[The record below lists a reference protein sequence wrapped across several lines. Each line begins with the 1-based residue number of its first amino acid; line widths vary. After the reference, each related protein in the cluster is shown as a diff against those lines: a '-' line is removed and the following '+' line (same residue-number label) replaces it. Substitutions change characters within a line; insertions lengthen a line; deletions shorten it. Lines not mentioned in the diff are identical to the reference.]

1 MAGYDDTRNKILES
15 LLQRPVGTEIN
26 PENHQDFALSL
37 LDYIRSVELISGST
51 LIGIAYQDTVPVQ
64 SNNSNGVYI
73 AGVAQGSTVVFQNF
87 RDVNGNQ
94 LTVTTEDTESKLV
107 ILIWNR
113 QYWSKH
119 EISANVVSQAENA
132 YYNLTIR
139 KQYESV
145 NAMNSDKK
153 SPIGNDGRA
162 IRRGEIV
169 SVRNPSNSNEN
180 GLYSYEL
187 NEYKI
192 PYWQLQ
198 TKLSTL
204 ADRIIDGGGASGRL
218 DLIKNRRD
226 TNENW
231 EEQNPVLAEGE
242 IGFVVDKNY
251 YKIGDGVSSWKNL
264 QRIGYYDV
272 DINNWLEYDR
282 KNIYSLQEG
291 AGCLQFDGFTEVTG
305 LGGIINTKDSYRYK
319 VLYSTT
325 SKSFILSV
333 VDESDGIGKKVG
345 NFLFWPEIKTETKTI
360 PSSESYKR
368 RDVLFYIF
376 TPNVGSVYYYID
388 DDGNASE
395 KSSTYIIKKQLDSVK
410 NSIIK
415 KATVEYYDSS
425 VIDGPDR
432 INTRANIKFLDAND
446 NQLFNAVLFG
456 AGNGYPGL
464 LSLKN
469 KTKLD
474 NYADTFVTNPVA
486 SSESNGLMSVAH
498 VNKIE
503 ELGERVLQY
512 LYPKIYQLNEGAGAR
527 EFDGFYSGNASVTDV
542 RKTEATDGCSYKVVF
557 VRGKFHLQEISPGG
571 VTISLYSEWDRL
583 GDIASSESY
592 AERDKLYYI
601 YVAGEGSTYYYI
613 DSNGDISEKSATYLL
628 RLLLD
633 KNAAEAKEADA
644 AQATRLDSM
653 EAKVGNYPEQFVL
666 DLGTL
671 NSQSEGER
679 VAARSEVAGNR
690 NISFIRFQ
698 VQGVSEL
705 KTTLIM
711 QWPNGINETAQI
723 MCVDKAQ
730 WRRNVTGATGVVGA
744 PTRAYNWERTAPHSI
759 VYDEQRRII
768 QLKDYQRETVSQGV
782 ELPLAMSSKPG
793 LMSSADK
800 TKLDNVDIAAIQAK
814 NLEQDN
820 RLANAEKQN
829 TKQNERL
836 LNYVYPKLYQINEG
850 AGASPF
856 DGMYI
861 GSASVLSGR
870 KTAAE
875 EGYTYKVV
883 FALGKF
889 LLQEIS
895 PGGVTVGLYE
905 EWDKIISGRG
915 SSEDYAQRDRLY
927 YIFEPNEGSTYYYID
942 SNGVASEQSATYLLR
957 RLVNKNASE
966 IATLQGK
973 DAEQDERLY
982 ALENPPA
989 PDYVEML
996 IEADTA
1002 KHYRLFYDVRC
1013 IGWLEIDGEEAELPV
1028 ITEDRAASFYA
1039 VLSQG
1044 RHVVRFRPKE
1054 GNMADGTPYKERE
1067 GLLAWCADNCVTE
1080 ITLPEGW
1087 KVINSKMFEGAATL
1101 RRVNL
1106 PSTITDVRYGA
1117 FGGCRALEEIVLP
1130 PSVKTIGHIIAH
1142 DCPALKRIVLGG
1154 GDKDITAT
1162 GTLAQSCAA
1171 LECVEFRAGGT
1182 VAFSGSANTFINL
1195 PQLARFIVRGNF
1207 PTFECSQP
1215 FTSSG
1220 YVGSGAAAEVRWIFT
1235 ADGEEETLVGKK
1247 WRDLIRY
1254 CGFTVKKAL
1263 SYTLL

>member
-272 DINNWLEYDR
+272 DINKWLEYDR

-291 AGCLQFDGFTEVTG
+291 AGCLQFDGFTEGTG
-305 LGGIINTKDSYRYK
+305 LGGIINTKDSYSYK

-333 VDESDGIGKKVG
+333 VDESDGIRKKVG
-345 NFLFWPEIKTETKTI
+345 IFLFWPEIKTETKTI

-415 KATVEYYDSS
+415 KATVEYYDHS
-425 VIDGPDR
+425 VTDGPNR

-456 AGNGYPGL
+456 AGNGYPGI
-464 LSLKN
+464 LSLNDKI
-469 KTKLD
+469 KLD
-474 NYADTFVTNPVA
+474 NYADTFVNNPVA

-498 VNKIE
+498 VNRINNLE
-503 ELGERVLQY
+503 ERLLNYV
-512 LYPKIYQLNEGAGAR
+512 YPKLYQINEGAGAR
-527 EFDGFYSGNASVTDV
+527 KFDGFYSGNASVTDV

-571 VTISLYSEWDRL
+571 VTISLYSEWDRI

-601 YVAGEGSTYYYI
+601 YVDGEGSTYYYI
-613 DSNGDISEKSATYLL
+613 D
-628 RLLLD
+628 
-633 KNAAEAKEADA
+633 
-644 AQATRLDSM
+644 
-653 EAKVGNYPEQFVL
+653 
-666 DLGTL
+666 
-671 NSQSEGER
+671 
-679 VAARSEVAGNR
+679 
-690 NISFIRFQ
+690 
-698 VQGVSEL
+698 
-705 KTTLIM
+705 
-711 QWPNGINETAQI
+711 
-723 MCVDKAQ
+723 
-730 WRRNVTGATGVVGA
+730 
-744 PTRAYNWERTAPHSI
+744 
-759 VYDEQRRII
+759 
-768 QLKDYQRETVSQGV
+768 
-782 ELPLAMSSKPG
+782 
-793 LMSSADK
+793 
-800 TKLDNVDIAAIQAK
+800 
-814 NLEQDN
+814 
-820 RLANAEKQN
+820 
-829 TKQNERL
+829 
-836 LNYVYPKLYQINEG
+836 NEG
-850 AGASPF
+850 IA
-856 DGMYI
+856 
-861 GSASVLSGR
+861 
-870 KTAAE
+870 
-875 EGYTYKVV
+875 
-883 FALGKF
+883 
-889 LLQEIS
+889 
-895 PGGVTVGLYE
+895 
-905 EWDKIISGRG
+905 
-915 SSEDYAQRDRLY
+915 
-927 YIFEPNEGSTYYYID
+927 NE
-942 SNGVASEQSATYLLR
+942 ASATYLLR
-957 RLVNKNASE
+957 RLVDALGANL
-966 IATLQGK
+966 ATAKSVLEAK
-973 DAEQDERLY
+973 DAAAEQRIG

-1054 GNMADGTPYKERE
+1054 GNMSDGTPYKERE

-1130 PSVKTIGHIIAH
+1130 PSVETIGHIIAH
-1142 DCPALKRIVLGG
+1142 DCPSLKRIVLGG
-1154 GDKDITAT
+1154 GDIAAT

-1195 PQLARFIVRGNF
+1195 PQLARFIVRGNL

-1235 ADGEEETLVGKK
+1235 ADGEEETLFGNK

>member
-64 SNNSNGVYI
+64 SNDSNGVYI

-145 NAMNSDKK
+145 YAMNSDKN

-169 SVRNPSNSNEN
+169 SVRNLSNSNEN

-218 DLIKNRRD
+218 DLIQNRRD

-242 IGFVVDKNY
+242 IGFVVDQNY
-251 YKIGDGVSSWKNL
+251 YKIGNGVSSWKNL

-272 DINNWLEYDR
+272 DVNKWLEYDR

-291 AGCLQFDGFTEVTG
+291 AGCLQFDGFTEVAG
-305 LGGIINTKDSYRYK
+305 LGGILYTKDGYLYE

-333 VDESDGIGKKVG
+333 VDVSDDIGKKVG

-415 KATVEYYDSS
+415 KATIEYYDHS
-425 VIDGPDR
+425 ITDGPDR
-432 INTRANIKFLDAND
+432 INTRANFKFLDAD
-446 NQLFNAVLFG
+446 GNQLFNAVLLG

-464 LSLKN
+464 LSLRYKQ
-469 KTKLD
+469 KLD
-474 NYADTFVTNPVA
+474 NYSDTFANNPVA
-486 SSESNGLMSVAH
+486 SSESNGLMSADDKSKLDGVDEVIDLPWNDD
-498 VNKIE
+498 VNGQDGYVNNFTERGEYHIHGERLYEYDGLPILNAASGHTIDGRMTVLDSSLQNGNKYDVCVTQILRLNNRVGGDGHIFIRTGIAATKAELQKPTAGGWYPWEKIMGVFEKNVVSSASDLDKYTSSGMYDGMFVFSSASQTISGLKIE
-503 ELGERVLQY
+503 SGSTFLMVVVNGYAVASAGVVPQVTQLLY
-512 LYPKIYQLNEGAGAR
+512 LMPSGLDGSSGVRSAKVYTRTGIYVEATKTYTWGK
-527 EFDGFYSGNASVTDV
+527 FDGLAHASDIAKIDTD
-542 RKTEATDGCSYKVVF
+542 
-557 VRGKFHLQEISPGG
+557 LQEKAGYIQENEAAITTLEKITSALQGSVNSIKEHG
-571 VTISLYSEWDRL
+571 LSDVTFIQE
-583 GDIASSESY
+583 E
-592 AERDKLYYI
+592 
-601 YVAGEGSTYYYI
+601 EGSL
-613 DSNGDISEKSATYLL
+613 SVK
-628 RLLLD
+628 
-633 KNAAEAKEADA
+633 K
-644 AQATRLDSM
+644 
-653 EAKVGNYPEQFVL
+653 L
-666 DLGTL
+666 DLQGRTTA
-671 NSQSEGER
+671 SE
-679 VAARSEVAGNR
+679 
-690 NISFIRFQ
+690 F
-698 VQGVSEL
+698 
-705 KTTLIM
+705 
-711 QWPNGINETAQI
+711 
-723 MCVDKAQ
+723 
-730 WRRNVTGATGVVGA
+730 
-744 PTRAYNWERTAPHSI
+744 
-759 VYDEQRRII
+759 
-768 QLKDYQRETVSQGV
+768 
-782 ELPLAMSSKPG
+782 PLATTTAAG
-793 LMSSADK
+793 LMSADDK
-800 TKLDNVDIAAIQAK
+800 IKLDS
-814 NLEQDN
+814 LE
-820 RLANAEKQN
+820 
-829 TKQNERL
+829 
-836 LNYVYPKLYQINEG
+836 
-850 AGASPF
+850 SP
-856 DGMYI
+856 
-861 GSASVLSGR
+861 
-870 KTAAE
+870 
-875 EGYTYKVV
+875 
-883 FALGKF
+883 
-889 LLQEIS
+889 
-895 PGGVTVGLYE
+895 
-905 EWDKIISGRG
+905 
-915 SSEDYAQRDRLY
+915 SEPDYA
-927 YIFEPNEGSTYYYID
+927 
-942 SNGVASEQSATYLLR
+942 
-957 RLVNKNASE
+957 
-966 IATLQGK
+966 
-973 DAEQDERLY
+973 
-982 ALENPPA
+982 
-989 PDYVEML
+989 EMI
-996 IEADTA
+996 IEAETA

-1028 ITEDRAASFYA
+1028 ITEDRAASYYA
-1039 VLSQG
+1039 ALSSG
-1044 RHVVRFRPKE
+1044 RHVVRFKPKE
-1054 GNMADGTPYKERE
+1054 GTMSDGTPYKERQ
-1067 GLLAWCADNCVTE
+1067 GLLGWCGANGVTE

-1087 KVINSKMFEGAATL
+1087 AVLNIKMFEGAESL

-1106 PSTITDVRYGA
+1106 PSTITEVRYGA
-1117 FGGCRALEEIVLP
+1117 FGGCTALEEIVLP
-1130 PSVKTIGHIIAH
+1130 TSVETINHVMAH

-1154 GDKDITAT
+1154 RDISAY
-1162 GTLAQSCAA
+1162 GTLAQTCAA

-1182 VAFSGSANTFINL
+1182 VAFTSSNNTFVNL
-1195 PQLARFIVRGNF
+1195 PQLARFIAKGNL

-1215 FTSSG
+1215 FTSTG
-1220 YVGSGAAAEVRWIFT
+1220 YVGSAVSADNRWLFT
-1235 ADGEEETLVGKK
+1235 SDGETPSGTK
-1247 WRDLIRY
+1247 WQTSLMSQ
-1254 CGFTVKKAL
+1254 CGFTVKKL
-1263 SYTLL
+1263 FSYTLA